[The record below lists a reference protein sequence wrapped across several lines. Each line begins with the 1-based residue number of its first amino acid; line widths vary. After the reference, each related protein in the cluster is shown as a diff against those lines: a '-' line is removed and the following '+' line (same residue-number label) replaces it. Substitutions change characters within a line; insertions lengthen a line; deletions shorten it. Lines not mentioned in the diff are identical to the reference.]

1 MVKNVYL
8 GDINRAVAHP
18 ELFLGEAKD
27 HAKPYVA
34 PAAVAVPAAAQG
46 QKRIVAVT
54 ACRPASPTPLWRQKP
69 SKPKP
74 KKNAAGG

>member
-1 MVKNVYL
+1 MTPNWPSCWEPRCLADSALNGKNVYL

-54 ACRPASPTPLWRQKP
+54 ACPT
-69 SKPKP
+69 
-74 KKNAAGG
+74 